1 MPHLTIADGARKRR
15 TQPVDGPQPG
25 VYIRLVPEIV
35 VNGERQMV
43 PAGATVAALLATLDL
58 SSTHVAV
65 ERNREIVP
73 RSAYDETGLA
83 EGDALEI
90 VTFVGGG

>member
-1 MPHLTIADGARKRR
+1 
-15 TQPVDGPQPG
+15 VDGSQPG
-25 VYIRLVPEIV
+25 VYIRSVPNIV
-35 VNGERQMV
+35 VNGDRRAV
-43 PAGATVAALLATLDL
+43 PAGATVAVLLQTLEL
-58 SSTHVAV
+58 SSEHVAV

-83 EGDALEI
+83 DDDVLEI